1 MSIKNFIFGFIV
13 FCFLVFLISC
23 APSVISQLG
32 WQSTPVIIDGKL
44 TEWEAPLRF
53 YDTETKLNYVV
64 SNDKENLYI
73 CIRAADEKS
82 QQKIMRAGM
91 QIWIDTS
98 GKKNK
103 QVGISFPLSAKTRIR
118 EDNET
123 HTDFK
128 RGEKPNTERW
138 HKKIIEES
146 NEMFLTGFK
155 SPLTGLTAL
164 QNTSGLNIS
173 INWDVNNIMIYEAV
187 IPFSTF
193 YKPALLLKDSLK
205 TFGFSIVV
213 NGITAPE
220 SNNNNGSGGGMPGG
234 MGGSGGGMGGGG
246 RGGGGMGGG
255 GRGGGMG
262 GGGGRGGGM
271 GGGGTPSNPMYETN
285 KFWVKV
291 RLASK

>member
-1 MSIKNFIFGFIV
+1 MSIKNFISGSIV
-13 FCFLVFLISC
+13 FFLVSLVSC
-23 APSVISQLG
+23 APAVISQLS
-32 WQSTPVIIDGKL
+32 WQTTPVVVDGKL
-44 TEWEAPLRF
+44 SEWQAPLRF

-82 QQKIMRAGM
+82 QLKIMRAGM

-103 QVGISFPLSAKTRIR
+103 QVGISFPLSAKTRTN
-118 EDNET
+118 EDGES
-123 HTDFK
+123 HTEFK
-128 RGEKPNTERW
+128 KGEKPNVDKW
-138 HKKIIEES
+138 HKKIVDES

-155 SPLTGLTAL
+155 PPLNGLTAR
-164 QNTSGLNIS
+164 QNTSGLNVS
-173 INWDVNNIMIYEAV
+173 VNWDANNIMIYEAV
-187 IPFSTF
+187 IPFGTF
-193 YKPALLLKDSLK
+193 YKPALLAKDSLK

-220 SNNNNGSGGGMPGG
+220 SNSNNSGGGGGMPGG
-234 MGGSGGGMGGGG
+234 GGMGGSGSGMGGGG
-246 RGGGGMGGG
+246 QGGGMGGG

-262 GGGGRGGGM
+262 GGGMRGGG
-271 GGGGTPSNPMYETN
+271 GGVPSNPMYETN
-285 KFWVKV
+285 KFWVKI